1 MLTTNILISSQP
13 ITITICLFI
22 QLLQDRADKIC
33 EMAGVMNQSIQIDEE
48 RYAKEQELMS
58 RLLTENKVFLPIN
71 SVQFVVG
78 INAGASCLLPFEI
91 IFRGFERCLKFP
103 QKMVLEQ
110 TH

>member
-1 MLTTNILISSQP
+1 MQKSEHMLTTNILISSQP
-13 ITITICLFI
+13 ITVTICLFI

-78 INAGASCLLPFEI
+78 
-91 IFRGFERCLKFP
+91 
-103 QKMVLEQ
+103 
-110 TH
+110 T